1 MWNLSI
7 NESNIS
13 TIFSNLDPNK
23 SHGWDNLS
31 VRIIKLCG
39 DSLIYPSNCIFKGAL
54 QEGKYPDCWKKEN
67 VAPVHKKESSSLL
80 KNYTPINLLLILGK
94 MFEILIN
101 KDLFN
106 HFYWNNL
113 FTKNQSGFMPGDS
126 CIFQLLSIVHE
137 INSSFDCSPALDCSQ
152 KCISRYI

>member
-1 MWNLSI
+1 MYSAQYFQRWLKLSPPGNICKPESKLLNDLNTLPSLYLKTDKKLWNLSI

-23 SHGWDNLS
+23 SQGWDNLS

-39 DSLIYPSNCIFKGAL
+39 DSLIYPSNCIFKGPL
-54 QEGKYPDCWKKEN
+54 QEGKYPDCWEKEN

-80 KNYTPINLLLILGK
+80 KNYRPVNLLLILGK

-106 HFYWNNL
+106 HFY
-113 FTKNQSGFMPGDS
+113 
-126 CIFQLLSIVHE
+126 
-137 INSSFDCSPALDCSQ
+137 
-152 KCISRYI
+152 